1 MSGTGQQD
9 ITDGNG
15 AFNATS
21 FLVRQMLA
29 ETNTADLV
37 KVVSVT
43 SAGALAKAGVVAVQ
57 PLVNQID
64 GQGNATPHGTIYNLI
79 YFRMQ
84 GGANAVILDPAV
96 GDIGMAAY
104 CSRDISSV
112 KAAGVQSNPGSF
124 RRHDRA
130 DGIYFGGMLNAVPTQ
145 YVQFSSGGINIVS
158 PGTIGLQATTVA
170 VTGNL
175 TISGTTMGTG
185 DGVFAGTDV
194 HTHEHGGVQTGTGNT
209 GMPI

>member
-104 CSRDISSV
+104 CSRDIS
-112 KAAGVQSNPGSF
+112 A
-124 RRHDRA
+124 R
-130 DGIYFGGMLNAVPTQ
+130 
-145 YVQFSSGGINIVS
+145 SGG
-158 PGTIGLQATTVA
+158 TTERTA
-170 VTGNL
+170 SISAACL
-175 TISGTTMGTG
+175 TPFLRNMCSSHPAESTSSLPARS
-185 DGVFAGTDV
+185 DCKRRRWR
-194 HTHEHGGVQTGTGNT
+194 
-209 GMPI
+209 